1 MGNQKQK
8 WTAEEEEA
16 LKAGVAKHGAGK
28 WKNILIDSEFA
39 PKLANR
45 SNVDLKDKW
54 RNMGASHGQGCRD
67 NSVTPKAKTTAS
79 SAAAP
84 KTQNS
89 TTVFSSKEKANEN
102 PPHSPQETK
111 NVPKYC
117 IYTSFSIAISCETTL
132 IFLRYNTMI
141 FEALSSLKDPS
152 GSDIGAIVGFI
163 EQKYEVP
170 QNFRRLLS
178 SKLRK
183 LVLQG
188 KLEKVLQCYK
198 IKDASLGTK
207 TPSPKQKDVR
217 PRPSQQSSLTI
228 SDETVEDAAR
238 SAAQWIAEAENK
250 AFVTAE
256 ALKESE
262 RVSQMAED
270 ADAMHT
276 LCKELFERCSR
287 GEYILMD

>member
-67 NSVTPKAKTTAS
+67 NSVTPKAKATAS

-89 TTVFSSKEKANEN
+89 CTVFSSKEKANEN

-111 NVPKYC
+111 NVPK
-117 IYTSFSIAISCETTL
+117 
-132 IFLRYNTMI
+132 YNTMI

-163 EQKYEVP
+163 E
-170 QNFRRLLS
+170 
-178 SKLRK
+178 
-183 LVLQG
+183 
-188 KLEKVLQCYK
+188 VLQCYK

-217 PRPSQQSSLTI
+217 PRPSQQSSFTI

-270 ADAMHT
+270 ADTMHT

>member
-67 NSVTPKAKTTAS
+67 NSVTPKAKATAS
-79 SAAAP
+79 NAAAP
-84 KTQNS
+84 KPQNS
-89 TTVFSSKEKANEN
+89 STVFSSKEKANEN

-111 NVPKYC
+111 NVPKYN
-117 IYTSFSIAISCETTL
+117 A
-132 IFLRYNTMI
+132 MI
-141 FEALSSLKDPS
+141 LEALSSLKDPS

-250 AFVTAE
+250 AFVMAE

>member
-28 WKNILIDSEFA
+28 WKNILVDSEFA
-39 PKLANR
+39 PKLSNR

-67 NSVTPKAKTTAS
+67 NSTTPKVKTTAP
-79 SAAAP
+79 SAVAP
-84 KTQNS
+84 KTQNNS
-89 TTVFSSKEKANEN
+89 SVFSSKEKANDN
-102 PPHSPQETK
+102 PPRSHRMRRMSRS
-111 NVPKYC
+111 
-117 IYTSFSIAISCETTL
+117 IYNA
-132 IFLRYNTMI
+132 MI
-141 FEALSSLKDPS
+141 LEALSSLKDPS

-163 EQKYEVP
+163 EKKYEMP

-178 SKLRK
+178 SKLRR

-198 IKDASLGTK
+198 IKDVALGTK
-207 TPSPKQKDVR
+207 TPTPKQKDVR
-217 PRPSQQSSLTI
+217 PRPLQKSSLTI
-228 SDETVEDAAR
+228 SGETVEDAAKT
-238 SAAQWIAEAENK
+238 AAQWIAEAENK

-270 ADAMHT
+270 AHAILT
-276 LCKELFERCSR
+276 LSKEFFVQCSR
-287 GEYILMD
+287 GEYILLY